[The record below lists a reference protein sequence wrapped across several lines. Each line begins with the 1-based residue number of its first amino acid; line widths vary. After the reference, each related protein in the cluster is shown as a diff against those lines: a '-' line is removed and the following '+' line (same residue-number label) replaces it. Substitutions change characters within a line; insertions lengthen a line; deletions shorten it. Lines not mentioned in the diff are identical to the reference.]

1 MKSRL
6 IIAIISSLLDEVIII
21 AIILWGLPKLGI
33 YIPLYGTVLIV
44 IAFAVYAVIIY
55 RIGSRSLRRRP
66 VLGLTD
72 MVGVQGR
79 TVSLLNPDGFV
90 RIKGELW
97 DSVTEGDT
105 IEVGIDVIV
114 TQQNGLKLT
123 VRRK

>member
-1 MKSRL
+1 
-6 IIAIISSLLDEVIII
+6 
-21 AIILWGLPKLGI
+21 
-33 YIPLYGTVLIV
+33 
-44 IAFAVYAVIIY
+44 
-55 RIGSRSLRRRP
+55 
-66 VLGLTD
+66 
-72 MVGVQGR
+72 
-79 TVSLLNPDGFV
+79 VSLLNPDGFV